1 MASKDELA
9 RAIRAKCSQCA
20 CGSRKAV
27 NECSIRECALW
38 SYRRGEAAG
47 AQAEEETNGQQIGI
61 AELFAW
67 EEKTWAG

>member
-1 MASKDELA
+1 MASRDELA

-38 SYRRGEAAG
+38 SYRRGEATG
-47 AQAEEETNGQQIGI
+47 AQAEETNGQQIGI
-61 AELFAW
+61 AELFA
-67 EEKTWAG
+67 EEERAWAG